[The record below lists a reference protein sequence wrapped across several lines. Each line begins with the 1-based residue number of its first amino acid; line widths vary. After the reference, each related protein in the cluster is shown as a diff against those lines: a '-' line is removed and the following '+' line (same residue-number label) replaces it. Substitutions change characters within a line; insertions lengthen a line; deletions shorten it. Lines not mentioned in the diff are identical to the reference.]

1 LISQLINLCYSKLLY
16 VPCKSSPKTPSSL
29 ASFISRLVL
38 PFSYRLTQVVLEKRP
53 LNWCSLKSVFE
64 NIYSMDDWPIAREY
78 STRNR
83 VANFVWSLADCCSS
97 FRHLRFVNK
106 EALLSCDLPMA
117 PSSFRAYVKERCKE
131 LNHFL
136 QRRSRSLCSLLGQLS
151 LASLRGR

>member
-1 LISQLINLCYSKLLY
+1 
-16 VPCKSSPKTPSSL
+16 
-29 ASFISRLVL
+29 
-38 PFSYRLTQVVLEKRP
+38 
-53 LNWCSLKSVFE
+53 
-64 NIYSMDDWPIAREY
+64 MDDWPIAREY

-117 PSSFRAYVKERCKE
+117 PSSFRTYVKERCKE

-136 QRRSRSLCSLLGQLS
+136 QRRSLSLLAIRSTQPCIPPGS
-151 LASLRGR
+151 LNRVPALAGETAGMSPLPGGR